1 VADAAFRMI
10 GRAIGARSVSG
21 HGPSRIPG
29 RHAGVSC
36 RCLPPLLSI
45 RMLRRRRRRR
55 CRRGCSSLAMRR
67 GATRTDGSR
76 DDDEWFYE
84 WTVRVGRESDESFPP
99 AFPQRGVR
107 RIPSPRV
114 AARARPVFQEGVGTL
129 YDSYDRDKAVPVTD
143 ESAGNGVLGK
153 IVLHPFYRLKNIAA
167 RRLMYCV

>member
-1 VADAAFRMI
+1 MADAAFRMI

-45 RMLRRRRRRR
+45 RTLRRRRHRRR
-55 CRRGCSSLAMRR
+55 SSLAMRR

-84 WTVRVGRESDESFPP
+84 WTVRVGQESDESFPP
-99 AFPQRGVR
+99 AFPQRGVQ
-107 RIPSPRV
+107 RIPPPRV
-114 AARARPVFQEGVGTL
+114 AAPELVRYSKKVSGHFMTTTIAIKRSPLLTKVLEMEF
-129 YDSYDRDKAVPVTD
+129 
-143 ESAGNGVLGK
+143 LGK
-153 IVLHPFYRLKNIAA
+153 SSFIPFIG
-167 RRLMYCV
+167 